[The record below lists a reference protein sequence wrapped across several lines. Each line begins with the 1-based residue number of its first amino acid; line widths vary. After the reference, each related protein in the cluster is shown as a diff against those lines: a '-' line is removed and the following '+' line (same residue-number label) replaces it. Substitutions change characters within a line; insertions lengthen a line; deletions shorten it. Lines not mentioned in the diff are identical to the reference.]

1 MKSINP
7 QRLYYFIM
15 LGLVLSI
22 FVFAGC
28 HAHHH
33 GHHHGHNHAHH
44 ESETASQSGLSESEL
59 EAMQMQA
66 SQSGVSNTE
75 QKSAW
80 CSEFPKSSVCQW
92 YNGTIQII
100 EEGRFI
106 HCGFLQMPTLS
117 FRSSTRSD
125 PCRSLQ
131 RFICRRWWLGT
142 YVQLKT
148 WGPILMMEGYFSSM
162 HRNPR

>member
-1 MKSINP
+1 MKSIDS
-7 QRLYYFIM
+7 QRLYFSM

-33 GHHHGHNHAHH
+33 GHHHGHNHAHD

-80 CSEFPKSSVCQW
+80 CSEFPKSSVC
-92 YNGTIQII
+92 N
-100 EEGRFI
+100 
-106 HCGFLQMPTLS
+106 
-117 FRSSTRSD
+117 
-125 PCRSLQ
+125 
-131 RFICRRWWLGT
+131 
-142 YVQLKT
+142 
-148 WGPILMMEGYFSSM
+148 
-162 HRNPR
+162 

>member
-1 MKSINP
+1 MKSIDS
-7 QRLYYFIM
+7 QRLYFSM

-44 ESETASQSGLSESEL
+44 ESEAASQSGLSESEL

-80 CSEFPKSSVCQW
+80 CSEFPQSSVC
-92 YNGTIQII
+92 N
-100 EEGRFI
+100 
-106 HCGFLQMPTLS
+106 
-117 FRSSTRSD
+117 
-125 PCRSLQ
+125 
-131 RFICRRWWLGT
+131 
-142 YVQLKT
+142 
-148 WGPILMMEGYFSSM
+148 
-162 HRNPR
+162 

>member
-1 MKSINP
+1 MKSIDS
-7 QRLYYFIM
+7 QRLYFSM

-28 HAHHH
+28 HAHHQ
-33 GHHHGHNHAHH
+33 GHHHGHNHAHD

-80 CSEFPKSSVCQW
+80 CSEFPKSSVC
-92 YNGTIQII
+92 N
-100 EEGRFI
+100 
-106 HCGFLQMPTLS
+106 
-117 FRSSTRSD
+117 
-125 PCRSLQ
+125 
-131 RFICRRWWLGT
+131 
-142 YVQLKT
+142 
-148 WGPILMMEGYFSSM
+148 
-162 HRNPR
+162 

>member
-44 ESETASQSGLSESEL
+44 ESETGSESGLSESEL

-80 CSEFPKSSVCQW
+80 CSEFPKSSVC
-92 YNGTIQII
+92 N
-100 EEGRFI
+100 
-106 HCGFLQMPTLS
+106 
-117 FRSSTRSD
+117 
-125 PCRSLQ
+125 
-131 RFICRRWWLGT
+131 
-142 YVQLKT
+142 
-148 WGPILMMEGYFSSM
+148 
-162 HRNPR
+162 

>member
-1 MKSINP
+1 MDFCCLHQRVFSSKNWLLYHRRNHDSALPGTMGNATVSLNPNLLKSDLSSTYKKGTVMKSIDS
-7 QRLYYFIM
+7 QRLYFSM

-33 GHHHGHNHAHH
+33 GHHHGHNHAHD

-80 CSEFPKSSVCQW
+80 CSEFPKSSVC
-92 YNGTIQII
+92 N
-100 EEGRFI
+100 
-106 HCGFLQMPTLS
+106 
-117 FRSSTRSD
+117 
-125 PCRSLQ
+125 
-131 RFICRRWWLGT
+131 
-142 YVQLKT
+142 
-148 WGPILMMEGYFSSM
+148 
-162 HRNPR
+162 

>member
-7 QRLYYFIM
+7 QCLYFSM

-28 HAHHH
+28 HAL
-33 GHHHGHNHAHH
+33 HHGHNHAHH
-44 ESETASQSGLSESEL
+44 KSETASESGLSESEL

-80 CSEFPKSSVCQW
+80 CSEFPKSSVC
-92 YNGTIQII
+92 N
-100 EEGRFI
+100 
-106 HCGFLQMPTLS
+106 
-117 FRSSTRSD
+117 
-125 PCRSLQ
+125 
-131 RFICRRWWLGT
+131 
-142 YVQLKT
+142 
-148 WGPILMMEGYFSSM
+148 
-162 HRNPR
+162 

>member
-7 QRLYYFIM
+7 QRIYFSM

-33 GHHHGHNHAHH
+33 GHHHAHH
-44 ESETASQSGLSESEL
+44 ESETASQSGLSDSEL

-80 CSEFPKSSVCQW
+80 CSEFPKSSVCQ
-92 YNGTIQII
+92 
-100 EEGRFI
+100 
-106 HCGFLQMPTLS
+106 
-117 FRSSTRSD
+117 
-125 PCRSLQ
+125 
-131 RFICRRWWLGT
+131 
-142 YVQLKT
+142 
-148 WGPILMMEGYFSSM
+148 
-162 HRNPR
+162 

>member
-1 MKSINP
+1 MKSIDS
-7 QRLYYFIM
+7 QRLYFSM

-33 GHHHGHNHAHH
+33 AHH
-44 ESETASQSGLSESEL
+44 ESETASESGLSESEL

-80 CSEFPKSSVCQW
+80 CSEFPKSSVC
-92 YNGTIQII
+92 N
-100 EEGRFI
+100 
-106 HCGFLQMPTLS
+106 
-117 FRSSTRSD
+117 
-125 PCRSLQ
+125 
-131 RFICRRWWLGT
+131 
-142 YVQLKT
+142 
-148 WGPILMMEGYFSSM
+148 
-162 HRNPR
+162 